1 MWPACN
7 RCLYGCWLWIINIKP
22 ACKEWLLILFQ
33 DPKCSIHLQQL
44 DGQLVPIDL
53 VHIAGC
59 HQSSWWRSIWGRE
72 TKTFSRIIGL
82 WPDSG
87 NLTLLPPLQP
97 YLLQNAIGRS
107 TRPNR
112 TCPNY
117 TRHQKEGRQR
127 LSLSLVRDPIPPVLS
142 SFLPGTRAAEQLGG

>member
-1 MWPACN
+1 M
-7 RCLYGCWLWIINIKP
+7 IV
-22 ACKEWLLILFQ
+22 
-33 DPKCSIHLQQL
+33 DSIPRSKMQQT
-44 DGQLVPIDL
+44 DGQLVPIELSTLPVVTNHRDDEAFEEGRQRLSLALL
-53 VHIAGC
+53 VCDPI
-59 HQSSWWRSIWGRE
+59 
-72 TKTFSRIIGL
+72 L
-82 WPDSG
+82 G

-112 TCPNY
+112 TRPNY

-142 SFLPGTRAAEQLGG
+142 SFLPGARAAEQLGG